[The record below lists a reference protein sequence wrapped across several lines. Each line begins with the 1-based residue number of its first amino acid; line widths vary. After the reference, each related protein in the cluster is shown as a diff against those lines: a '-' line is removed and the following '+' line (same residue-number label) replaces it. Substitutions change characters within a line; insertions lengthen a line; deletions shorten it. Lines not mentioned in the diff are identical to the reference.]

1 MTSSP
6 AGPRR
11 RPAKTPARTSPASS
25 SAPPPSTAPAP
36 PAAAPPP
43 APAPAAVPVAQV
55 VVGPPIGRIPV
66 VDVFPVA
73 EAGRFP
79 AKAVVGE
86 AFPVRATV
94 FREGHDAVAATA
106 VLLDPDGRVHQRVP
120 MVDVAPGLDRYE
132 ARLQPDRTGLWSFR
146 VEGWSDPYAT
156 WAHDASIK
164 VEAGIDVELML
175 AEGARLLARAA
186 DRTGEDAMSEHG
198 AQTLREAVAALRD
211 THRFP
216 GERLA
221 WALSPHVR
229 EALAR
234 EPLRDQVS
242 ASPEYPLVVDRP
254 LALYGSWYELFPRS
268 HGAVWDDRA
277 QEWRSGTLRT
287 AAEQIPRIAAMG
299 FDVVYLTPVHPIGVT
314 NRKGRNNSLGAL
326 PGDPG
331 SPYAIGSKDGGH
343 DAIEPTLGTFDDFD
357 AFVARAR
364 EHGMEVALDIAL
376 QCSPDHPWVTEH
388 PEWFTT
394 RVDGSIAYAENP
406 PKKYQDIYPLNF
418 DNDPAGLYA
427 EVRRVLQVWIDHG
440 VTLFRVDN
448 PHTKPLDFWQW
459 LLADVAKDHPDVIFL
474 SEAFTRPA
482 MMQTLAKVG
491 FHQSYTYFTWRHTKS
506 EVSEYLAEV
515 SGDQGAWMRPAFW
528 PTTHDILPPYL
539 QGAGGQAWAVRAVLA
554 AFGSPTWGIYS
565 GYELLENVPRPGA
578 DEQIDNEKY
587 ELKPRDWSLADHLG
601 IADLLA
607 RLNQIRRE
615 HPALQQLRNLRVHPT
630 SDDATVAF
638 SRHLAAEHSPTGRA
652 STVVVVVS
660 LDPWNVREGMVDLDL
675 AAFGLPPHGPVA
687 AHDVLRDEHYEWGP
701 QVYVRIDPAER
712 PAHVVVLE
720 HA

>member
-11 RPAKTPARTSPASS
+11 RPAKTPARTSPAASP
-25 SAPPPSTAPAP
+25 APPRSTAPATT
-36 PAAAPPP
+36 AAAPEP

-186 DRTGEDAMSEHG
+186 DRAGEDAMSEHG